1 MLYSIQ
7 MTQFEA
13 SAQIAQ
19 VLQDYQCQFVEFTD
33 KETSTPPMGVKVKAI
48 LSAAFEVEMGGL
60 KNVIELIKKRGA
72 KSIAIISENAE
83 AFSVEKSMNG
93 ALLRIALPATEH
105 P

>member
-33 KETSTPPMGVKVKAI
+33 KETNTPPMGIKVKAI
-48 LSAAFEVEMGGL
+48 LSAAFEAEMHSPSTSL
-60 KNVIELIKKRGA
+60 
-72 KSIAIISENAE
+72 SILCSPTKIGS
-83 AFSVEKSMNG
+83 
-93 ALLRIALPATEH
+93 ATRST
-105 P
+105 

>member
-1 MLYSIQ
+1 

-48 LSAAFEVEMGGL
+48 LSAAFEAEMGGL
-60 KNVIELIKKRGA
+60 KNVIELISAFGTGVLY
-72 KSIAIISENAE
+72 SICLES
-83 AFSVEKSMNG
+83 G
-93 ALLRIALPATEH
+93 LLEESGILIAVVLLFLPQQI
-105 P
+105 